1 MLKASNQIQHNIVVP
16 VIYDISALN
25 LTLLP
30 AEVQQHINESTEM
43 TRISQADTPT
53 KPDGTIATFWY
64 LYKDGDLLPSETFEG
79 TDVADNFLATCL
91 L

>member
-1 MLKASNQIQHNIVVP
+1 
-16 VIYDISALN
+16 
-25 LTLLP
+25 
-30 AEVQQHINESTEM
+30 M

-64 LYKDGDLLPSETFEG
+64 MYKDGDLLPAKTFEG
-79 TDVADNFLATCL
+79 TQVADNFLVNCL